1 MTAIIFL
8 PLLSSYS
15 GSELGGALLSTP
27 CYPPPLMA
35 FSKEKKQREGTELSR
50 TGGETL
56 QNIKQRERGLES
68 ILVTGLMIKTKLER
82 IIVIVI

>member
-8 PLLSSYS
+8 PLLSSFS

-27 CYPPPLMA
+27 FYPTPMMA
-35 FSKEKKQREGTELSR
+35 FSNEKAPLSR

-56 QNIKQRERGLES
+56 QNIKQRERERERAGKY
-68 ILVTGLMIKTKLER
+68 TGLL
-82 IIVIVI
+82 V